1 MGLRHDPPCWVFKQV
16 TERMLDADLA
26 REDDRLRLAIFK
38 PDLFWVQVDML
49 VSGQDALAVC
59 WYLSLKTGD
68 SLYGMRLFE
77 AWKASPANPHGD
89 KTSIF

>member
-1 MGLRHDPPCWVFKQV
+1 MGLRCDSPRWVFKQV

-26 REDDRLRLAIFK
+26 CKDSCLRLAIFK
-38 PDLFWVQVDML
+38 PDVFWVQVDRP
-49 VSGQDALAVC
+49 VCGQDALAVC
-59 WYLSLKTGD
+59 WYLSVNTAS

-89 KTSIF
+89 KTSIY